1 MHSILMITIVLSL
14 LVLDSCGIGY
24 SRLGLGS
31 LIVIVA
37 AMVSVVGVPHGGLDH
52 RVGQKFFRS
61 RSILSW
67 AGFFVSYLAI
77 SMVVVAGWY
86 TVPLFTVLA
95 IFCLSSWHFGLEEDP
110 GPKKNILQWAGL
122 IARGGMVI
130 WVPAA
135 FQSAAMTELL
145 DMVLPQADVALA
157 SQVVAIVR
165 FCVPALALLT
175 LSDMWFA
182 WRDSASGSSGSSK
195 QSAGKGQCVRIAA
208 FALLFATAHPIV
220 SFGLYFC
227 GWHSI
232 QGLIHLREQFG
243 GTWPR
248 FAGSLLPISFA
259 ALAMFGLGFYYLSTV
274 EPLTPALVRT
284 LFIGLS
290 AIAVPHLM
298 LHVASDLQSTGSQR
312 SLPEL
317 YRGLNPGGSQ

>member
-1 MHSILMITIVLSL
+1 MHSILMTTIVLSL
-14 LVLDSCGIGY
+14 LVLDFCGIGY
-24 SRLGLGS
+24 SRLGFGS
-31 LIVIVA
+31 LILIVA
-37 AMVSVVGVPHGGLDH
+37 AMVSIVGVPHGGLDH
-52 RVGQKFFRS
+52 RVGQRFFRS
-61 RSILSW
+61 PSLLSW

-77 SMVVVAGWY
+77 SMIVVAGWY
-86 TVPLFTVLA
+86 TVPLISVLA
-95 IFCLSSWHFGLEEDP
+95 FFCLSSWHFGLEEDP
-110 GPKKNILQWAGL
+110 GPKKSVLQWAGL

-135 FQSAAMTELL
+135 FQTTAMTELL

-157 SQVVAIVR
+157 SQVVAVVCY
-165 FCVPALALLT
+165 CVPALALLT
-175 LSDMWFA
+175 LCDMWFA
-182 WRDSASGSSGSSK
+182 WRKPASSTSGFSK
-195 QSAGKGQCVRIAA
+195 ISRFVRIAA

-220 SFGLYFC
+220 SFGIYFC

-248 FAGSLLPISFA
+248 FALSLLPISIA

-274 EPLTPALVRT
+274 EALTPALVRT

-290 AIAVPHLM
+290 AIAVPHLL
-298 LHVASDLQSTGSQR
+298 LHVASDLQSTRSQR
-312 SLPEL
+312 ILPEL